1 MHEELD
7 SLMEF
12 CMKGINI
19 KNSEANP

>member
-1 MHEELD
+1 MHEELN

-12 CMKGINI
+12 CMKDTNI